1 MYTPFLANTTNQ
13 PFGIEVVSAE
23 GIYLVDRGGKKYI
36 DLISG
41 IAVSNLGHQNQHI
54 KSALLD
60 QLNKHLHIM
69 VFGEFSQE
77 IQNKLAQ
84 KLATFLPESLD
95 CLYVVNSG
103 TEANEAALKL
113 AKRATGKTRL
123 VSFRGANHG
132 STHGSLSVSGNEQKK
147 YAFRPLLPDVL
158 QLPFNDCDALESIDH
173 QVAGV
178 IIEPIQGD
186 AGVRIPSKE
195 FMAKLRRICD
205 EHCILLIADE
215 IQTGF
220 GRTGKLFG
228 YEHFDIVPDIV
239 TIGKAFGGGMPIGGL
254 VTSQKIMS
262 LFTSNPPLGHITT
275 FGGHPMCCA
284 GALAGLE
291 VLENENIVS
300 KVEQKGV
307 LFESL
312 LKHKMIMEIRRKGLF
327 FAIELENPDIVQK
340 VVEGCKD
347 KGLLSFWFLSCPES
361 FRIAPPLIIT
371 EKQIAL
377 SCEIIN
383 EVMDE
388 LS

>member
-23 GIYLVDRGGKKYI
+23 GIYLVDRSGKKYI

-60 QLNKHLHIM
+60 QLNKHLHVM

-84 KLATFLPESLD
+84 KLATFLPESLN

-123 VSFRGANHG
+123 VSFKGAYHG

-220 GRTGKLFG
+220 GRTGKLFA

-327 FAIELENPDIVQK
+327 FAIELKNPDIVQK
-340 VVEGCKD
+340 VVEGCKN